1 MTVDRSFRHLR
12 PTEALL
18 AAGTLFTA
26 CAWLAPGFDV
36 AYGGEGMH
44 IALDA
49 IETTV
54 FVIVASLAWARYA
67 RTGLV
72 LDLTAAAGFGV
83 FSIANALILALPT
96 LLNHELLQPFP
107 IWMSAGSLLLG
118 ALVLLVGSLAGDRT
132 VRSHT
137 EAALAAV
144 AVTGFVGAAVA
155 AALHRLHLP
164 LPIDPAQAPVGQ
176 DRRPF
181 SGDTRMLVLQGLTA
195 TVFLA
200 AAVMLRRRSSSD
212 QLLLGWLGPA
222 LTVGSVGFFNFM
234 LFPSAYSYWVYSGDI
249 LQLGVCV
256 LLTAGVASELRAAGR
271 RTVDLAVLQE
281 RRRLARD
288 LHDGVAQE
296 LAFIATEL
304 SGLSAD
310 AHPAMRTIR
319 SAAERALFES
329 RRAIEA
335 LTLVVDRPLPAAIA
349 AAVADIPTRS
359 NTAVQLALDESIQ
372 PADLIRE
379 AMLRIVREATVN
391 AIRHG
396 HAKTVSITLDRS
408 DESIRLAIADDGIG
422 FGVTPPRGG
431 FGLTS
436 MTERAAASGGALRV
450 VRSRERGVVI
460 EASWSD
466 GARGVT

>member
-1 MTVDRSFRHLR
+1 MTVGRFLRDLR
-12 PTEALL
+12 PAEALSL
-18 AAGTLFTA
+18 AVGTLFTA
-26 CAWLAPGFDV
+26 GAWLVPGFDV

-44 IALDA
+44 VALDA
-49 IETTV
+49 IEATV
-54 FVIVASLAWARYA
+54 FLIVGSLAWARYA

-72 LDLTAAAGFGV
+72 LDLAVAAFGV
-83 FSIANALILALPT
+83 LSVASALILALPT

-107 IWMSAGSLLLG
+107 IWLSAGSLLLG
-118 ALVLLVGSLAGDRT
+118 ALALLVGSLAGERSVRT
-132 VRSHT
+132 RIRP
-137 EAALAAV
+137 ALGALAITAV
-144 AVTGFVGAAVA
+144 VGGALA
-155 AALHRLHLP
+155 AALHLLHLP
-164 LPIDPAQAPVGQ
+164 LPIDPAQPPVG
-176 DRRPF
+176 DGHRPF
-181 SGDTRMLVLQGLTA
+181 SGDNRMLVVQAVTA

-200 AAVMLRRRSSSD
+200 AAAKLRRPRSSEEF
-212 QLLLGWLGPA
+212 LLGWLGPA
-222 LTVGSVGFFNFM
+222 LTVAAVGFFNFT

-256 LLTAGVASELRAAGR
+256 LLTGGVAAELRAAGR
-271 RTVDLAVLQE
+271 RSVDLAVLQE

-310 AHPAMRTIR
+310 AHPAVRTIR

-335 LTLVVDRPLPAAIA
+335 LTLAVDQPLPAAIT

-359 NTAVQLALDESIQ
+359 NIALQFDLDESIQ
-372 PADLIRE
+372 PSDPIRE

-396 HAKTVSITLDRS
+396 RARNVSITLDRP
-408 DESIRLAIADDGIG
+408 DGSIRLAIADDGIG
-422 FGVTPPRGG
+422 FVESPPRGG

-450 VRSRERGVVI
+450 VRRRERGVAI
-460 EASWSD
+460 EASWAD
-466 GARGVT
+466 GF